1 MDLSKQMYIVG
12 IGEVLWDMLPE
23 GKQLGGAP
31 ANFAHHV
38 AQCAMPAY
46 LVSAVGDDELGAEIR
61 STLEQKKG
69 LKTLIHTVPQPTGT
83 VEVKLDEHGVPQY
96 DICEN
101 VAWDNIPFTPEM
113 EELAKHTVVVCFGT
127 LAQRSEVTRK
137 TIESFVAAM
146 YEEAVKVC
154 DINLRGNYYTAEIVE
169 SSLKM
174 ADTVKV
180 NREELEEVCRLVGI
194 EYTDMHSVARV
205 LIDNYGLDM
214 LVVTC
219 GEEGSFVYCQ
229 DENASCLPTPKVEV
243 VDTVGAG
250 DAFTAVFVSGM
261 LGGLEVRWA
270 HALAVEAAAHV
281 CTQAGATPEL
291 PDDIRERV

>member
-1 MDLSKQMYIVG
+1 MDLTNKMFVVG
-12 IGEVLWDMLPE
+12 LGEVLWDMLPE

-38 AQCAMPAY
+38 AQCGMPAY
-46 LVSAVGDDELGAEIR
+46 LISAVGEDALGEEIR
-61 STLEQKKG
+61 SAIKEKG
-69 LKTLIHTVPQPTGT
+69 LDATLHTVPYPTGT
-83 VEVKLDEHGVPQY
+83 VDVTLDDQGVPQY
-96 DICEN
+96 DIREGA
-101 VAWDNIPFTPEM
+101 AWDNIPFTAEM
-113 EELAKHTVVVCFGT
+113 EELAKHTAVVCFGT

-137 TIESFVAAM
+137 TIEAYVAAM
-146 YEEAVKVC
+146 PEEAVKVC
-154 DINLRGNYYTAEIVE
+154 DINLRGNYYSKEVVE

-174 ADTVKV
+174 SDMIKV
-180 NREELEEVCRLVGI
+180 NYEELEEVCRLVGI
-194 EYTDMHSVARV
+194 EFTDQHSVAHT

-219 GEEGSFVYCQ
+219 GTEGSFVYCM
-229 DENASCLPTPKVEV
+229 DENASCVPTPKVEV

-250 DAFTAVFVSGM
+250 DAFTGVFVSGM

-270 HALAVEAAAHV
+270 HMLAVEAAAFV

-291 PDDIRERV
+291 PEDIKERV